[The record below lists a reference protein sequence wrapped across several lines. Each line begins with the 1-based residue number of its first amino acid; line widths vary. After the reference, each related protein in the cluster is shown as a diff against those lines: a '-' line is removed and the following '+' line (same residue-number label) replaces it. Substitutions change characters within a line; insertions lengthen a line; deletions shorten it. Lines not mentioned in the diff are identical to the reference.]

1 MDRVLLFI
9 HEFVKIRRLL
19 LLLQGGYIQI
29 LYLFEDGKTHPPRPG
44 NIAFSPKMIANC
56 DDLPDVE
63 NLLKL
68 RSSTLHHVNGGEI
81 SFASA
86 DQAKYII
93 TIEELKGCLS
103 RTSYTSPIHA
113 IVPAPSSGDFK

>member
-44 NIAFSPKMIANC
+44 NVSFTPKMIAKC
-56 DDLPDVE
+56 DDLPDVGD
-63 NLLKL
+63 LLKL

-81 SFASA
+81 NFASA

-93 TIEELKGCLS
+93 SIEEFKECFS
-103 RTSYTSPIHA
+103 RTNYTSPIQA